1 MILLWCCFTP
11 TPKEMKKYPIIMKLG
26 TIALVLFLAACE
38 SKEAKMAKGFVLPEG
53 DITMGKLAFTELN
66 CHICH
71 TVSGEEFPELAE
83 VSGVQ
88 YQLGGEVRKV
98 KSYGELVTSIINP
111 QHSVAKEYLSDIAED
126 QRDGTQSPMPSLN
139 EIMTVDQMVNLVE
152 FLNARYIKFETDIE
166 YPYYGPKYYG
176 F

>member
-1 MILLWCCFTP
+1 
-11 TPKEMKKYPIIMKLG
+11 MKFG
-26 TIALVLFLAACE
+26 TFALVLFLAACE

-66 CHICH
+66 CQICH
-71 TVSGEEFPELAE
+71 TVSGEEFAELAKE
-83 VSGVQ
+83 SDVQ
-88 YQLGGEVRKV
+88 YQLGGELRKL

-111 QHSVAKEYLSDIAED
+111 QHSVAKEYLIDIAEG

-139 EIMTVDQMVNLVE
+139 KIMTVDQMVNLVE
-152 FLNARYIKFETDIE
+152 FLNDRYMKFEADVE
-166 YPYYGPKYYG
+166 YPYYGPNYYG